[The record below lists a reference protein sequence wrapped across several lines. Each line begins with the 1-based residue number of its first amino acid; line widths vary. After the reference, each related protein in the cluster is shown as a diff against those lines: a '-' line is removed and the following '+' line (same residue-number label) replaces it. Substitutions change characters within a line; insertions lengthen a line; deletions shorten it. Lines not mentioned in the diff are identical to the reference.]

1 MSDGNDGVFR
11 SDVTRWVLM
20 TGNRAL
26 VTAGI
31 LGVAFLVTFGLTWVG
46 GVRTGPRSTIPTI
59 FGSGF
64 IAGILAVVTVSLSIN
79 QLVLSRVFG
88 TPGDLLDE
96 LDDTLAFRR
105 RAEDRARRFVSPD
118 EPSHFLRFV
127 EETIRERTDELRQC
141 VDRGDCGEDF
151 GQYLDELDDYCDY
164 LRDASNG
171 DEMMEVV
178 ARILGTQYATK
189 LRQTS
194 RRLDE
199 CGDELPS
206 EATDDLE
213 TVFDSLKQVA
223 VLRQFFKTVAIQR
236 DLALL
241 SRRVG
246 VLGLLALVVS
256 AYTATMFEHTL
267 SVVPG
272 WTVPAIV
279 SGAFAVA
286 ISPVAMLISHVVRV
300 ATVSLHT
307 VSVGPF
313 VPPSESDLDWP

>member
-11 SDVTRWVLM
+11 LDVTQWVLV

-26 VTAGI
+26 VTAGVV
-31 LGVAFLVTFGLTWVG
+31 GVVFLVTLGLTWVG
-46 GVRTGPRSTIPTI
+46 GVRTGPQSVVPAI
-59 FGSGF
+59 FGSGL

-79 QLVLSRVFG
+79 QLIFSRVFG
-88 TPGDLLDE
+88 NPGELLDT

-105 RAEDRARRFVSPD
+105 RAEDRAHRFVSPD

-127 EETIRERTDELRQC
+127 AETIRERTGELRRHAERTDC
-141 VDRGDCGEDF
+141 DDGFDR
-151 GQYLDELDDYCDY
+151 YLDELDDYCDH
-164 LRDASNG
+164 LRRAS
-171 DEMMEVV
+171 DEDDMMEVV
-178 ARILGTQYATK
+178 ARILGTEYATK

-199 CGDELPS
+199 CGDELPD

-213 TVFDSLKQVA
+213 AIFDSLKQVT

-246 VLGLLALVVS
+246 VLGLLSLIVS
-256 AYTATMFEHTL
+256 AYTATVFGRSL
-267 SVVPG
+267 DSSR
-272 WTVPAIV
+272 
-279 SGAFAVA
+279 SGRC
-286 ISPVAMLISHVVRV
+286 PWL
-300 ATVSLHT
+300 
-307 VSVGPF
+307 
-313 VPPSESDLDWP
+313 